1 MTSVKS
7 KQMSF
12 EASVIRLNV
21 FRPKVRELVF
31 VEMTKDSLK
40 PSKV

>member
-12 EASVIRLNV
+12 EAYVIRINV
-21 FRPKVRELVF
+21 FRPKVIEPVF